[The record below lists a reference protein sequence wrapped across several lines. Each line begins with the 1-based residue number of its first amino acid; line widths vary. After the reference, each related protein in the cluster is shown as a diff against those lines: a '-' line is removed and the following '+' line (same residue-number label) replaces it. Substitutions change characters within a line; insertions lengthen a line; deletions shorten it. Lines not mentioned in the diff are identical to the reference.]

1 MADTLAMRIVG
12 GKLKGKKINFIK
24 SIITRPLRDMVRE
37 NIFNI
42 ILHSNSIDVKI
53 ENSSVLDL
61 YSGVGSFGIECFSR
75 GAEKISFVEKNYE
88 TLKIL
93 KNNLIN
99 LKMNNKS
106 IIHEKSVDDFL
117 KINNEKYNIVFF
129 DPPFSENSYLQQLRS
144 FYLSK
149 AFNKNNLII
158 IHREGK
164 NFEKIQDFLKIIK
177 IVKYGRSK
185 IIFGTL
191 N

>member
-1 MADTLAMRIVG
+1 MANTLAMRIVG
-12 GKLKGKKINFIK
+12 GKLKGKKISFIK
-24 SIITRPLRDMVRE
+24 SIFTRPLRDMVRE

-93 KNNLIN
+93 KNNLMN

-117 KINNEKYNIVFF
+117 KINNEKFNIVFF
-129 DPPFSENSYLQQLRS
+129 DPPFSENNYLQQLRS

-164 NFEKIQDFLKIIK
+164 NSEKIQDFLKIIK

>member
-1 MADTLAMRIVG
+1 MRIVG
-12 GKLKGKKINFIK
+12 GKLKGKKISFIK
-24 SIITRPLRDMVRE
+24 SIFTRPLRDMVRE

-53 ENSSVLDL
+53 ENSSVIDL

-117 KINNEKYNIVFF
+117 KINNEKFNIVFF
-129 DPPFSENSYLQQLRS
+129 DPPFSENNYLQQLRS

-164 NFEKIQDFLKIIK
+164 NSEKIQDFLKIIK

>member
-1 MADTLAMRIVG
+1 MANTLAMRIVG
-12 GKLKGKKINFIK
+12 GKLKGKKISFIK
-24 SIITRPLRDMVRE
+24 SIFTRPLRDMVRE

-117 KINNEKYNIVFF
+117 KINNEKFNIVFF
-129 DPPFSENSYLQQLRS
+129 DPPFSENNYLQQLRS

-164 NFEKIQDFLKIIK
+164 NSEKIQDFLKIIK

-185 IIFGTL
+185 VIFGTL

>member
-1 MADTLAMRIVG
+1 MANTLAMRIVG

-24 SIITRPLRDMVRE
+24 SIFTRPLRDMVRE

-117 KINNEKYNIVFF
+117 KINNEKFNIVFF
-129 DPPFSENSYLQQLRS
+129 DPPFSENNYLQQLRS

-164 NFEKIQDFLKIIK
+164 NSEKIQDFLKIIK

>member
-1 MADTLAMRIVG
+1 MANTLAMRIVG
-12 GKLKGKKINFIK
+12 GKLKGKKISFIK
-24 SIITRPLRDMVRE
+24 SIFTRPLRDMVRE

>member
-1 MADTLAMRIVG
+1 MANTLAMRIVG
-12 GKLKGKKINFIK
+12 GKLKGKKISFIK
-24 SIITRPLRDMVRE
+24 SIFTRPLRDMVRE

-117 KINNEKYNIVFF
+117 KINNEKFNIVFF
-129 DPPFSENSYLQQLRS
+129 DPPFSENNYLQQLRS

-164 NFEKIQDFLKIIK
+164 NSEKIQDFLKIIK